1 MADSGEEKTGKLR
14 SPSESNPSKKAQ
26 ARRKPVT
33 LPKPVVKNY
42 DITSTFN
49 GNQTETAGRKDSKSS
64 VGEAL
69 VVKDAVECIKT
80 DGQESN
86 GKGEARCATATGT
99 DEQLKDVKDGGKPED
114 KVEKDGEDGDK
125 KVKNRRPRNRS
136 GRGRSGFQAF
146 QGYPRGFYPW
156 PPQFFGGYYNEPD
169 HYYGMQSPPYK
180 HNMVQENPSRKG
192 RKDDE
197 RNRSDSAVQGDRRAE
212 ERDRPGFF
220 AARTYLVIRGR
231 KTSEKAGGD
240 GDDKD
245 KDKEGA
251 VESSGEK
258 TEKAEGAEG
267 AAEGENKK
275 RRRRKKRSKR
285 PVMNDG
291 LQPEYLDHRFD
302 GHGWY
307 SPPQRYG
314 GYHMQPLQ
322 SYGGYRNYVP
332 SHDRGYLEAPEYHQ
346 PKPRY
351 NNQRDQQNGY
361 NLESTYRDNV
371 VEQQQPQGN
380 RKSRQRQN
388 NGPKMD
394 RTWTF
399 DNFTEVYQANNGG
412 GRRRNSGNNRG
423 FHGRKRQDTET
434 SQASDAHVRGHSFNG
449 VGKAVPVTLLS
460 PPQLD
465 QFR

>member
-1 MADSGEEKTGKLR
+1 
-14 SPSESNPSKKAQ
+14 
-26 ARRKPVT
+26 
-33 LPKPVVKNY
+33 
-42 DITSTFN
+42 
-49 GNQTETAGRKDSKSS
+49 
-64 VGEAL
+64 
-69 VVKDAVECIKT
+69 
-80 DGQESN
+80 
-86 GKGEARCATATGT
+86 
-99 DEQLKDVKDGGKPED
+99 
-114 KVEKDGEDGDK
+114 
-125 KVKNRRPRNRS
+125 
-136 GRGRSGFQAF
+136 
-146 QGYPRGFYPW
+146 
-156 PPQFFGGYYNEPD
+156 
-169 HYYGMQSPPYK
+169 
-180 HNMVQENPSRKG
+180 MVQENPSRKG